1 MFHVKMTLAKLTM
14 AAALLLAA
22 AAGAVAQ
29 EPTVLGLWQK
39 VDEDTKKPISWFLFI
54 ERNGTYEGIIAKFFL
69 RPGDDPNQV
78 CSRCTDDR
86 KNQPVLGLPLV
97 RGMKRQGL
105 KYEDGNIVDPRDG
118 KVYSAIMT
126 LSQDGQVLTVRG
138 YLGITLFG
146 MDEVW
151 HRMPDSAMAQVDR
164 TVLAKYMPGQQPATS
179 GKGPPSGAKSK
190 QQK

>member
-1 MFHVKMTLAKLTM
+1 MFHVKMQFAKLSM

-22 AAGAVAQ
+22 ATNALAQ
-29 EPTVLGLWQK
+29 EPTALGLWQK
-39 VDEDTKKPISWFLFI
+39 IDEDTKKPISWFLFI

-78 CSRCTDDR
+78 CSKCTDDR
-86 KNQPVLGLPLV
+86 KNHPVLGLPLV
-97 RGMKRQGL
+97 RGMKRNGL

-118 KVYSAIMT
+118 KVYSAVMT
-126 LSQDGQVLTVRG
+126 LSPDGQVLTVRG
-138 YLGITLFG
+138 YMGWTIFG

-164 TVLAKYMPGQQPATS
+164 TVLAKYMPGQQQPAQ
-179 GKGPPSGAKSK
+179 KGPPSGAKNK

>member
-1 MFHVKMTLAKLTM
+1 MFHVKMPVAKLTM

-22 AAGAVAQ
+22 ATGALAQ

-86 KNQPVLGLPLV
+86 KNHPVLGLPLV
-97 RGMKRQGL
+97 RGMKQHGL

-126 LSQDGQVLTVRG
+126 LSPDGQVLTVRG
-138 YLGITLFG
+138 YMGWTIFG

-151 HRMPDSAMAQVDR
+151 HRLPDTAMAQVDR
-164 TVLAKYMPGQQPATS
+164 TVLAKYMPGQQPAP
-179 GKGPPSGAKSK
+179 GKGQPGNAKTK

>member
-1 MFHVKMTLAKLTM
+1 MKMQFAKLTM

-22 AAGAVAQ
+22 ATNAFAQ
-29 EPTVLGLWQK
+29 EPTALGLWQK

-69 RPGDDPNQV
+69 RPGDDPNQT
-78 CSRCTDDR
+78 CSKCTDDR
-86 KNQPVLGLPLV
+86 KNHPVLGLPLV
-97 RGMKRQGL
+97 RGMKRNGL

-118 KVYSAIMT
+118 KVYSAVMT
-126 LSQDGQVLTVRG
+126 LSPDGQVLTVRG
-138 YLGITLFG
+138 YMGWTIFG

-164 TVLAKYMPGQQPATS
+164 TVLAKYMPGQQPAQ
-179 GKGPPSGAKSK
+179 KGQPGGAKNK
-190 QQK
+190 QPQK